1 MACIIGGGQAEAGHK
16 LSRMRPLAVFDI
28 DGVLADARHR
38 QRHLEH
44 RPKRWDAFFA
54 EVADDP
60 PLPTGVALAQ
70 EAAGDCEVVY
80 LTGRPERCRADTAG
94 WLQRH
99 HLPPGRLVMRRE
111 RDRRPARTAKLELL
125 TELAVGRT
133 VAIVVDDD
141 EAVCR
146 AGREAGWAVLLAD
159 WAVDAAPS
167 G

>member
-1 MACIIGGGQAEAGHK
+1 MEVGRK
-16 LSRMRPLAVFDI
+16 LRQVRPLAVFDI
-28 DGVLADARHR
+28 DGVLSDARHR

-44 RPKRWDAFFA
+44 RPKHWDAFFA
-54 EVADDP
+54 GVANDP
-60 PLPTGVALAQ
+60 PLPTGVALAR
-70 EAAGDCEVVY
+70 EAAGDCDVVY
-80 LTGRPERCRADTAG
+80 LTGRPERCRADTAN

-99 HLPPGRLVMRRE
+99 QLPAGRLVMRRE

-146 AGREAGWAVLLAD
+146 AGREAGWTVLQAD
-159 WAVDAAPS
+159 WAQDSSPS
-167 G
+167 T